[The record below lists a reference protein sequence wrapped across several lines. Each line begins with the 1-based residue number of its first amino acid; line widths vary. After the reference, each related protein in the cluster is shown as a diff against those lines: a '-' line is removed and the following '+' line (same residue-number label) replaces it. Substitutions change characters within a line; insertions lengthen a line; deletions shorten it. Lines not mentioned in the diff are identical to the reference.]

1 MSLLSFFLNILP
13 VRSAAAE
20 IIPCLLE
27 SSKVR
32 GEAYVSEMWRYILT
46 PFLQAL
52 ESEPEPDILCD
63 EMAAFAQVYVII
75 CLACF
80 ISILFHFTLS

>member
-1 MSLLSFFLNILP
+1 MHICIVSSAFIQLHFHNILH

-20 IIPCLLE
+20 ILPYLLE

-32 GEAYVSEMWRYILT
+32 GEAYVQEMWRYILT

-52 ESEPEPDILCD
+52 ESEPEPEVLC
-63 EMAAFAQVYVII
+63 EAMGSFAQV
-75 CLACF
+75 
-80 ISILFHFTLS
+80 